1 MTPGDLLRQLA
12 DRLWQLADAAARDL
26 AAGATAF
33 PADPDAPPPLQGR
46 LLVAFDRLPD
56 GNPLAG
62 LARELLGELPAGG
75 PVRLHGWQR
84 TPEAPRGVALVA
96 TDPSGKAALA
106 VTPGAPPPL
115 DVVVTP
121 GSRIAVVLDSAVPG
135 WRARVE
141 AFSDGGWDAA
151 VVRGLPSAP
160 PTGSATVSVERTA
173 PLTVGFAD
181 GSPSL
186 SAARLVAEL
195 RAGPAGPT
203 GLRVDVEGFSARLLP
218 PALASLLGAGRSSAT
233 GDDFR
238 LRADAAGGLRF
249 DGGGLR
255 LDLPAARLPLPAVSL
270 NGFGLELESDP
281 RGIALSALG
290 GLQAQLPSLPVAAAL
305 DGVGLRIPFAL
316 DGARLGP
323 ALDGVTPPLPSAISV
338 DLDLGPVSG
347 GGALFRL
354 GDDSYGG
361 ALDVDLGLFRVQAF
375 GLLALPRGDRP
386 TSLLALLSAFFPYP
400 GIQLGFGFAI
410 DAVGGLVGVNRRVDL
425 DQLRTLVADGNAD
438 RILFPDDVAG
448 RAQEIARSL
457 DAVFPPAR
465 GRSVVGPMVRIN
477 WSGRMVRLSGAVVL
491 DLPSPRMLLLGRL
504 VVAIPDP
511 DAPLVLLQAS
521 ILSNVDPS
529 VPQTEVLGSLDGS
542 RIALTAVSGDVYLLT
557 RGGGDPTFVL
567 SAGGFHPRYVK
578 PAGVP
583 PLDRLSLDLG
593 GGSLGLSAEAYVAVT
608 PTAAM
613 FGAKLQLDATIAGC
627 GVTGSLELDA
637 LFVREPT
644 FSFSVHVRAGV
655 AVRVLGRRLASVGL
669 DFTLEGPA
677 PWHAFGT
684 GTVSVWVKD
693 ISLDFDV
700 TWGDRQVPAPP
711 TAAEILPLLQEA
723 LSDAS
728 AWAVERP
735 PAQRSAVHLT
745 DAARAELTAGTVV
758 AADATL
764 RVSQKVVPFGET
776 VTRFGYA
783 RVPAQRWD
791 VAAAGPPVRERFVT
805 GAFFDLAEQQQ
816 LTAPGFT
823 EARSGARLAQED
835 VRVGTARR
843 VDERYETRY
852 KVEPAD
858 APSDER
864 RFNVAFG
871 ALELELLRAVPT
883 APDQRLALWE
893 LTQRPLG
900 NPRVAMR

>member
-12 DRLWQLADAAARDL
+12 DRLWRLADDAARDL
-26 AAGATAF
+26 AAGAAAF
-33 PADPDAPPPLQGR
+33 PSDPDAPPPLQGR
-46 LLVAFDRLPD
+46 LLVAFERLPD
-56 GNPLAG
+56 GNALAR

-84 TPEAPRGVALVA
+84 APDAPRGVALVA
-96 TDPSGKAALA
+96 SDPSGTAALA
-106 VTPGAPPPL
+106 VTPGSPPPL

-121 GSRIAVVLDSAVPG
+121 GSRIAVLVDRAVPA
-135 WRARVE
+135 WSARVE
-141 AFSDGGWDAA
+141 VSSDAGWDAA

-160 PTGSATVSVERTA
+160 PTGSATISVERAT

-181 GSPSL
+181 GGPSV
-186 SAARLVAEL
+186 SAARLAAEL
-195 RAGPAGPT
+195 RAGPAGPPA
-203 GLRVDVEGFSARLLP
+203 LRVDVDGFEARLLP
-218 PALASLLGAGRSSAT
+218 PALAALLGAGRPAAAGGHFSV
-233 GDDFR
+233 
-238 LRADAAGGLRF
+238 RADAAGGLRF

-255 LDLPAARLPLPAVSL
+255 LDLPAARLPLPTVSL
-270 NGFGLELESDP
+270 HGFGLELASDP
-281 RGIALSALG
+281 QGIALSALA
-290 GLQAQLPSLPVAAAL
+290 GLKAQLPGLPVSAAL
-305 DGVGLRIPFAL
+305 DDVGLRIPFAL
-316 DGARLGP
+316 DGARIGP
-323 ALDGVTPPLPSAISV
+323 KLDGRPPLPSGIAV
-338 DLDLGPVSG
+338 ALDLRPVSG

-361 ALDVDLGLFRVQAF
+361 ALDLDLGLFRVQAF
-375 GLLALPRGDRP
+375 GLLTPPDADGP
-386 TSLLALLSAFFPYP
+386 TSLLALMSAFFPYP
-400 GIQLGFGFAI
+400 GIQLGFGFAL

-425 DQLRTLVADGNAD
+425 DQLRALVAEGNVD
-438 RILFPDDVAG
+438 RVLFPDDVAG
-448 RAQEIARSL
+448 RAREIARSL

-465 GRSVVGPMVRIN
+465 GRSVVGPMVRVN

-491 DLPSPRMLLLGRL
+491 DLPSPRMVLLGRL
-504 VVAIPDP
+504 VVAVPDP

-521 ILSNVDPS
+521 IFSTIDPS

-542 RIALTAVSGDVYLLT
+542 RIATTSVSGDVYLLT

-583 PLDRLSLDLG
+583 PLDRLAMDLG
-593 GGSLGLSAEAYVAVT
+593 GGYLGLRAEAYVAVT
-608 PTAAM
+608 STAAM
-613 FGAKLQLDATIAGC
+613 FGAKLELDATIAGC

-644 FSFSVHVRAGV
+644 FSFSVHVRASV

-693 ISLDFDV
+693 ISLGFDV
-700 TWGDRQVPAPP
+700 TWGDRQVPPPPAAP
-711 TAAEILPLLQEA
+711 EIRPALLDA
-723 LSDAS
+723 LRDRS

-735 PAQRSAVHLT
+735 PAQRSAVRLT

-764 RVSQKVVPFGET
+764 RVSQRVVPLGET
-776 VTRFGYA
+776 VTRFAYA

-791 VAAAGPPVRERFVT
+791 VAAAGAPVRERFVT
-805 GAFFDLAEQQQ
+805 GAFFDLAEEQQ

-823 EARSGARLAQED
+823 DARSGAALAMQD
-835 VRVGTARR
+835 VRVGSARR

-852 KVEPAD
+852 RVEPAD
-858 APSDER
+858 APPEQR
-864 RFNVAFG
+864 RFNVAFA

-883 APDQRLALWE
+883 APDQRLALWQ
-893 LTQRPLG
+893 LAQRPL
-900 NPRVAMR
+900 RSAQVRMR